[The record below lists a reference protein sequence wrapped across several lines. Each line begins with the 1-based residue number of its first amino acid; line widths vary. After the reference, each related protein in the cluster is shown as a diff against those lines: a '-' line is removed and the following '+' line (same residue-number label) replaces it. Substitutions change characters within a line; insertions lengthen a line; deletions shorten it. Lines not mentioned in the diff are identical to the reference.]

1 MISVIDYGVGNLGS
15 ILNMFRKIGVPAQL
29 ITTPEQVLQANKLL
43 LPGVGAFDHAMRE
56 LAARELIA
64 TIKQQALERRTPM
77 LGICL
82 GMQLLGTGSD
92 EGELPGLDLI
102 PARSRLFKFAQA
114 NLKVPHMGWNL
125 IYPQKSSPLLE
136 NLTHDARFYFVHSYR
151 VECAHAADSLA
162 ETDYGGR
169 FSSMIQ
175 RDNIMGSQFHPEK
188 SHRFGMTL
196 LKNFAG
202 I

>member
-29 ITTPEQVLQANKLL
+29 ITTPEQVLQAEKIL

-56 LAARELIA
+56 LARRELI
-64 TIKQQALERRTPM
+64 TPIKQQALERRIPM

-82 GMQLLGTGSD
+82 GMQLLGTGSE

-102 PARSRLFKFAQA
+102 PARSRLFKFTQA

-125 IYPQKSSPLLE
+125 IYPQKPSSLLD

-151 VECAHAADSLA
+151 VECVRAEDSLA

-169 FSSMIQ
+169 FSSMLQ

-196 LKNFAG
+196 LKNFAR

>member
-1 MISVIDYGVGNLGS
+1 MISIIDYGVGNLGS
-15 ILNMFRKIGVPAQL
+15 ILNMFRKIGAPAQL
-29 ITTPEQVLQANKLL
+29 VTSPDQVLQADKLL

-56 LAARELIA
+56 LAARELIEP
-64 TIKQQALERRTPM
+64 IKRQALERRVPM

-92 EGELPGLDLI
+92 EGQLPGLDLI
-102 PARSRLFKFAQA
+102 PAHSRLFKFAQSK
-114 NLKVPHMGWNL
+114 LKVPHMGWNL
-125 IYPQKSSPLLE
+125 IYPQRPSPLLE
-136 NLTHDARFYFVHSYR
+136 NLTHDARFYFVHSYHVKCVR
-151 VECAHAADSLA
+151 PEDSLA

>member
-29 ITTPEQVLQANKLL
+29 VTTPEQVLQAEKLL
-43 LPGVGAFDHAMRE
+43 LPGVGAFDHAIRE
-56 LAARELIA
+56 LATRGLIA
-64 TIKQQALERRTPM
+64 PIKQQALERRTPV

-92 EGELPGLDLI
+92 EGELPGLNLI
-102 PARSRLFKFAQA
+102 PAHSRLFKFAQP

-125 IYPQKSSPLLE
+125 IYPQKPSPLLD

-151 VECAHAADSLA
+151 VECAHAEDSLA

-175 RDNIMGSQFHPEK
+175 RGNIMGSQFHPEK

>member
-29 ITTPEQVLQANKLL
+29 ITTPEQVLQAEKILV
-43 LPGVGAFDHAMRE
+43 PGVGAFDHAMRE
-56 LAARELIA
+56 LATRELIA
-64 TIKQQALERRTPM
+64 PIKQQALDRRTPM

-102 PARSRLFKFAQA
+102 PARSRLFKFAQT
-114 NLKVPHMGWNL
+114 NLKVPHMDWNL
-125 IYPQKSSPLLE
+125 IYPQKPSPLLDD
-136 NLTHDARFYFVHSYR
+136 LTHDARFYFVHSYR
-151 VECAHAADSLA
+151 VECVHAEDSLA

-175 RDNIMGSQFHPEK
+175 RGNIMGSQFHPEK

>member
-29 ITTPEQVLQANKLL
+29 ITTPEQVLQADKLL

-64 TIKQQALERRTPM
+64 PIKQQALERRTPM

-125 IYPQKSSPLLE
+125 IYPQKCSPLLE

-151 VECAHAADSLA
+151 VECARTEDSLA

>member
-1 MISVIDYGVGNLGS
+1 
-15 ILNMFRKIGVPAQL
+15 
-29 ITTPEQVLQANKLL
+29 
-43 LPGVGAFDHAMRE
+43 
-56 LAARELIA
+56 
-64 TIKQQALERRTPM
+64 
-77 LGICL
+77 
-82 GMQLLGTGSD
+82 
-92 EGELPGLDLI
+92 
-102 PARSRLFKFAQA
+102 
-114 NLKVPHMGWNL
+114 MGWNL